1 MPEIRQVLEKC
12 KEKASEKRDANAVI
26 LKEAFS
32 VYFGA
37 LNMKRKKRIMMFVQN
52 KWQLRFHQKKNVWAD
67 KFRQTFEK
75 AIIAYKSEK
84 RKFLEARAAKCM
96 KDTLAK
102 HLFRN
107 RLSHGISARN
117 LVTRAAFNRAYI
129 NKLTKYLLS
138 NMLAKRIVSNAFG
151 RARETIRGR
160 AAWNVQRALRGYM
173 TRNQGERLQW
183 VKDAIAAKQKL
194 RLNVSAKKV

>member
-1 MPEIRQVLEKC
+1 
-12 KEKASEKRDANAVI
+12 
-26 LKEAFS
+26 
-32 VYFGA
+32 
-37 LNMKRKKRIMMFVQN
+37 
-52 KWQLRFHQKKNVWAD
+52 
-67 KFRQTFEK
+67 
-75 AIIAYKSEK
+75 
-84 RKFLEARAAKCM
+84 M

-107 RLSHGISARN
+107 RLSHGIAART

-138 NMLAKRIVSNAFG
+138 NMLAKRIVSSAFN

-160 AAWNVQRALRGYM
+160 AAWNVQRALRGYI
-173 TRNQGERLQW
+173 TRNQGDRLQW

-194 RLNVSAKKV
+194 RLNVSAKKVQKRLKGLLVRRRIEYIHKTASQIQSIFRMRWTRQVFLMIKKNT